1 MTVISVVKKKNM
13 SSKKPLEVGKLYQ
26 TKISISFYSD
36 VSNGF
41 VWLKNLESMTVIM
54 ILENGCFDRFTKII
68 TEDGQVGYI
77 ELIPPFIT
85 KMEEQWK
92 NQLTNVQ

>member
-1 MTVISVVKKKNM
+1 MTVISVAVKKKNM

-26 TKISISFYSD
+26 TKIKISFYSD
-36 VSNGF
+36 ISNSF

-54 ILENGCFDRFTKII
+54 ILENGCFDRFNKII

-77 ELIPPFIT
+77 FSTFHYEDGGTVEKVI
-85 KMEEQWK
+85 
-92 NQLTNVQ
+92 

>member
-26 TKISISFYSD
+26 TKISISFYSCSSD
-36 VSNGF
+36 SF
-41 VWLKNLESMTVIM
+41 VWSKNLQSMTIIM
-54 ILENGCFDRFTKII
+54 TLENGCFDRFTKII

-77 ELIPPFIT
+77 DSTFHYEDGGTVEKI
-85 KMEEQWK
+85 
-92 NQLTNVQ
+92 N

>member
-1 MTVISVVKKKNM
+1 MTVISVAAKKKNM

-36 VSNGF
+36 ISDSF
-41 VWLKNLESMTVIM
+41 VWSKNLESMTVIM
-54 ILENGCFDRFTKII
+54 ILENGCFDRFNKII

-77 ELIPPFIT
+77 DSTFHYEDGGTVEKII
-85 KMEEQWK
+85 
-92 NQLTNVQ
+92 